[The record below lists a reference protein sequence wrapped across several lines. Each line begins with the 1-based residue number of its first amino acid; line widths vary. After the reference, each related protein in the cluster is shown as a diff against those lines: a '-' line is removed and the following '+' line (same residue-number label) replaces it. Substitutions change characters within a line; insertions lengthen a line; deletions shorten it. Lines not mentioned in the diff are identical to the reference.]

1 MSNSGFFSTL
11 KFEKA
16 KLKCELTIELLAM
29 NKMQRRPLD
38 RDRHLRT
45 PCEEWKCA
53 ATAKELP
60 EARVEAWNGA
70 LALQRGAVP
79 VDTLISGF

>member
-11 KFEKA
+11 KFAKA

-29 NKMQRRPLD
+29 SKMQRRPLD
-38 RDRHLRT
+38 RGRHMRT

-60 EARVEAWNGA
+60 EARAEAWNGA
-70 LALQRGAVP
+70 LALREGASLLTP
-79 VDTLISGF
+79 

>member
-1 MSNSGFFSTL
+1 M
-11 KFEKA
+11 
-16 KLKCELTIELLAM
+16 
-29 NKMQRRPLD
+29 
-38 RDRHLRT
+38 RT

-70 LALQRGAVP
+70 LALREGASLLTP
-79 VDTLISGF
+79 